1 MLTLGI
7 DFGTSNSAAAVID
20 GSGILHV
27 IPLSAARSE
36 MPTAVFFDAETHHV
50 LYGED
55 AMQAYL
61 SGNEGRLLRSLKSLL
76 GSALMDEYTQ
86 VDGRALRF

>member
-20 GSGILHV
+20 DSGTLRV
-27 IPLSAARSE
+27 IPLSASRYE

-55 AMQAYL
+55 AMQA
-61 SGNEGRLLRSLKSLL
+61 
-76 GSALMDEYTQ
+76 
-86 VDGRALRF
+86 